1 MFSNYFTLKKIVS
14 ESLTELIGYK
24 FLQAYSQRKNKLTLE
39 FCKTE
44 EIKKYDFCVHSKI
57 AGFVPQKFLKR
68 AKQSIEFFQELKG
81 KKITNVSLDSEER
94 IIRMKIEEREL
105 IFRIFGKDS
114 NVFLVKDE
122 ICIDAFK
129 RLGFIGGQKFE
140 TKKRVGNIFP
150 NSEFSVWEKSYSES
164 DLEPEKFLQKKVN
177 HLGKTL
183 VQEILFRAEK
193 QTLEK
198 IYNSTQE
205 ILSEFASS
213 KTKIYL
219 DQNAPVKF
227 SLCELKSLEQ
237 MEFQEFENLEEA
249 IQFFGSKFEKT
260 EAFQNRKNAC
270 KKILSSK
277 RKSTEK
283 ALKENYRVFEKPDN
297 SAELRKFGEM
307 ILAYFHEVKQ
317 GRKVVTLNDF
327 ETGNPIE
334 IPLNPELAPNENAKN
349 YFKRS
354 KKQVR
359 AIEGAEKR
367 INELEPELEQINSI
381 LEELEESKTFKEI
394 TNVEQKLAELG
405 FFTNQNAPNK
415 KIGKSITKKYRE
427 VDLGENW
434 KVWVGRNKNEND
446 ELTLKVAK
454 KDDWFFHFY
463 GGTGSH
469 VILRQEGR
477 KGNPPSYIFEKAA
490 SVAAF
495 FSDGK
500 HSSVAPVTYTQVKH
514 VSKPRK
520 APKGLVKLNFEK
532 ILYVE
537 PKNEF

>member
-1 MFSNYFTLKKIVS
+1 MFSNYFTLKKFVS
-14 ESLTELIGYK
+14 ESLTELVGYD

-39 FCKTE
+39 FGKDE
-44 EIKKYDFCVHSKI
+44 EVKKYDFCVHSKI
-57 AGFVPQKFLKR
+57 AGFVPQQFLKR
-68 AKQSIEFFQELKG
+68 AKQSIEFFQELRG
-81 KKITNVSLDSEER
+81 KKVTGVILDAEER
-94 IIRMKIEEREL
+94 IIRIEINEREL

-129 RLGFIGGQKFE
+129 RLGFVGGQKFE

-150 NSEFSVWEKSYSES
+150 NSEFTVWEKAFTES
-164 DLEPEKFLQKKVN
+164 DLEPEIFLQKKVN

-183 VQEILFRAEK
+183 VQEILFRTNEK
-193 QTLEK
+193 TLEK
-198 IYNSTQE
+198 IYNATQE
-205 ILSEFASS
+205 VLKEFASS
-213 KTKIYL
+213 KAKIYL

-227 SLCELKSLEQ
+227 SLCELKSLGK
-237 MEFQEFENLEEA
+237 MEFQEFEDLEKA
-249 IQFFGSKFEKT
+249 IHFFGSKFEKT
-260 EAFQNRKNAC
+260 EAFQNRKGAC
-270 KKILSSK
+270 KKVLSSK
-277 RKSTEK
+277 RKSTGK

-307 ILAYFHEVKQ
+307 LLAYFHEVKQ
-317 GRKVVTLNDF
+317 GQKSVTLNDF
-327 ETGNPIE
+327 ETGEPIE
-334 IPLNPELAPNENAKN
+334 ILLNPELAPNENAKN

-367 INELEPELEQINSI
+367 INELEPEFEILNSLLAELEQIT
-381 LEELEESKTFKEI
+381 TFKEVA
-394 TNVEQKLAELG
+394 NLEQKLFELG
-405 FFTNQNAPNK
+405 YFTSQNAPNK
-415 KIGKSITKKYRE
+415 KIGSKITKKYRE

-495 FSDGK
+495 YSDGK

-520 APKGLVKLNFEK
+520 APKGLVKLKFEK

-537 PKNEF
+537 PKKEF

>member
-1 MFSNYFTLKKIVS
+1 MFSNYFTLKKFVS
-14 ESLTELIGYK
+14 ESLTELVDYK

-39 FCKTE
+39 FSKGE
-44 EIKKYDFCVHSKI
+44 EIRKYDFCVHSKI

-68 AKQSIEFFQELKG
+68 ARQSIEFFQELKG
-81 KKITNVSLDSEER
+81 KKITKILLDSEER
-94 IIRMKIEEREL
+94 IIRIEIEEREL

-150 NSEFSVWEKSYSES
+150 NSEFQIWENAFTESE
-164 DLEPEKFLQKKVN
+164 LEPEKFLQKKVN

-183 VQEILFRAEK
+183 AQEILFRTNEK
-193 QTLEK
+193 TLEE
-198 IYNSTQE
+198 IYNVTQE
-205 ILSEFASS
+205 VLKEFVTS
-213 KTKIYL
+213 KAKIYL
-219 DQNAPVKF
+219 DENAPVKF
-227 SLCELKSLEQ
+227 SLCELKSLGK

-249 IQFFGSKFEKT
+249 VQFFGSKFEKA
-260 EAFQNRKNAC
+260 EAFQNRKGAC
-270 KKILSSK
+270 KKVLSSK
-277 RKSTEK
+277 KKSATK

-317 GRKVVTLNDF
+317 GQKSVTLNDF
-327 ETGNPIE
+327 ETGEPIE
-334 IPLNPELAPNENAKN
+334 IQLNPEFAPDVNAKN

-367 INELEPELEQINSI
+367 INELEPELEVINSL

-394 TNVEQKLAELG
+394 ASVEQKLAELG
-405 FFTNQNAPNK
+405 FFTSQNAPNK

-434 KVWVGRNKNEND
+434 NVWVGRNKNEND

-463 GGTGSH
+463 GGAGSH

-495 FSDGK
+495 YSDGK

-520 APKGLVKLNFEK
+520 APKGLVKLKFEK

-537 PKNEF
+537 PKKEF

>member
-1 MFSNYFTLKKIVS
+1 MFSNYFTLKKFVS
-14 ESLTELIGYK
+14 ESLTNLIGYE

-39 FCKTE
+39 FCKAE

-227 SLCELKSLEQ
+227 SLCKLKSLEQ
-237 MEFQEFENLEEA
+237 MEFKEFENLEEA

-277 RKSTEK
+277 KKSTEK

-317 GRKVVTLNDF
+317 GRKVVILNDF

-495 FSDGK
+495 YSDGK